1 MAFDDLLADLIERMR
16 ELAFILPRAT
26 IFGGGNGRQI
36 FGGGNGRHLPRPAAV
51 RMLVTQ

>member
-26 IFGGGNGRQI
+26 IFGGGNGR
-36 FGGGNGRHLPRPAAV
+36 HLPRPAAV